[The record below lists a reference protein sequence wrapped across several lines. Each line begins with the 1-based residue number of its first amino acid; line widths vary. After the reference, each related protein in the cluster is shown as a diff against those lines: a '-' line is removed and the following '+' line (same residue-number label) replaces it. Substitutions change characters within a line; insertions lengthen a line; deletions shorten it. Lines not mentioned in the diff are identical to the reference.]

1 MLSARRWVV
10 LSNQNNHNNHNNA
23 PDLNF
28 RHQQLFCVE
37 CKSSFTFINP
47 TIAMSR
53 DSYKPQRFTTNP
65 FTLPVRPSY
74 SWEDSR
80 DRTSEQ
86 LHESAMRQFGL
97 PQGTSVSTS
106 VAASNESPEAAY
118 QKWENRGLLI
128 QKHERRLSDSN
139 NLLAKMWRRLDP
151 YGRVGDVLSNNVV
164 VQRHAEQRAEPA
176 YSENPYMQGLFHQLA
191 AYDYINAV
199 DPEFILSPVAPT
211 AAAAS
216 DTGLTEKRL
225 NSLAT
230 TVKMQSGLVQEKNET
245 IEKLRAQ
252 LAAQR
257 KVQLQFTAH
266 QKDKDDTISLLEK
279 QVQKASARISALCN
293 TLSETKPKSIAAPR
307 APRSSRAPRTARTV
321 RAPRAPSPKLPE
333 DAFGG
338 IPENHASLTFNGFSE
353 HNAFNP
359 ARLQMLT
366 SVNPPVSNFQVP
378 NVKPG
383 DDIFDVGP
391 LSSGA
396 NRAPLGPIKRRYD
409 SAMQSSHGSRTAT
422 PLPAWSPHAGL
433 PRRAIEQ
440 QRDAVLLDYDDPEEV
455 PKDCISNKR
464 FKSGVLTPPRP
475 EDLVMKSVQEP
486 TVKVEDAELEMGEI
500 KEVPEV
506 GSEHKYVYD
515 GLEEMIQEAQKSAKA

>member
-1 MLSARRWVV
+1 
-10 LSNQNNHNNHNNA
+10 
-23 PDLNF
+23 
-28 RHQQLFCVE
+28 
-37 CKSSFTFINP
+37 
-47 TIAMSR
+47 MSR

-199 DPEFILSPVAPT
+199 DPEFILSPAAPT

-216 DTGLTEKRL
+216 DPGLTEKRL

-279 QVQKASARISALCN
+279 QVQKASARISTLCN

-321 RAPRAPSPKLPE
+321 RAPRAPSPKVCVSINSQCTRLTV
-333 DAFGG
+333 
-338 IPENHASLTFNGFSE
+338 ASSQ
-353 HNAFNP
+353 
-359 ARLQMLT
+359 RMLLAVFPRT
-366 SVNPPVSNFQVP
+366 TRPSLSMASP
-378 NVKPG
+378 N
-383 DDIFDVGP
+383 
-391 LSSGA
+391 
-396 NRAPLGPIKRRYD
+396 
-409 SAMQSSHGSRTAT
+409 TT
-422 PLPAWSPHAGL
+422 PSIL
-433 PRRAIEQ
+433 RVCR
-440 QRDAVLLDYDDPEEV
+440 
-455 PKDCISNKR
+455 C
-464 FKSGVLTPPRP
+464 
-475 EDLVMKSVQEP
+475 
-486 TVKVEDAELEMGEI
+486 
-500 KEVPEV
+500 
-506 GSEHKYVYD
+506 
-515 GLEEMIQEAQKSAKA
+515 